1 MITARAA
8 QVRETRGAL
17 VSARDSLAATKQN
30 QLVALSAL
38 SEKEQA
44 EASEMDALRAT
55 SAAARRADPR
65 RPGGGG
71 CSCRSSTTAPRR
83 PTRRPRRRPHL
94 AGLGADHE
102 PVRLAL
108 GPHARGRRPR
118 RGYGSPIHAAA
129 SGTVIYCGW
138 EEGYGNLTVI
148 DHGGNLA
155 TAYGHQSSIAVSC
168 GQTVT
173 QGQVIGYVGSTGHST
188 GPHLHFEVRVNGNPV
203 DPLGLSLIAWGILD
217 PHAL

>member
-1 MITARAA
+1 
-8 QVRETRGAL
+8 
-17 VSARDSLAATKQN
+17 
-30 QLVALSAL
+30 
-38 SEKEQA
+38 
-44 EASEMDALRAT
+44 MDALRAT
-55 SAAARRADPR
+55 SASAGRADPR

-71 CSCRSSTTAPRR
+71 GRR
-83 PTRRPRRRPHL
+83 RLDDGQHDHRRDALVGRPHL

-108 GPHARGRRPR
+108 GPHARGPRPR
-118 RGYGSPIHAAA
+118 RALRRAIHAAA

-203 DPLGLSLIAWGILD
+203 DPLGYL
-217 PHAL
+217 